1 MEMNA
6 IYSQN
11 DLGLIARAFV
21 TWCVCVWESQSHRIF
36 KHSSIATT
44 KRKVKI
50 KLNAKKEIAVDI
62 SESAITQN
70 QAIGAVR
77 QH

>member
-1 MEMNA
+1 MNA

-11 DLGLIARAFV
+11 DLGLIAKAFV
-21 TWCVCVWESQSHRIF
+21 TWCVCDCESQSHRIS
-36 KHSSIATT
+36 KHFSIATT
-44 KRKVKI
+44 KRKVKT
-50 KLNAKKEIAVDI
+50 KLNAKKGIVVDI

-70 QAIGAVR
+70 QAIGAVW